1 MLEKISETNNWIF
14 LKIKNI
20 DRTLALLTKR
30 VLEGII
36 KISNKSHCY
45 QLQRNKKEYNTTD
58 TFHQQIR

>member
-20 DRTLALLTKR
+20 DRPLALLAKR

-36 KISNKSHCY
+36 KISNKSDCY
-45 QLQRNKKEYNTTD
+45 HLQRNKKEYNTTEN
-58 TFHQQIR
+58 FHQQIR